1 MEGKSLSK
9 KAIIAIV
16 IIAILVIAAISM
28 VVVFLRDQGET
39 EATAIGENSS
49 NSEQTQDAVP
59 ENNGDNNDQGTATQ
73 SEEPQQE
80 EQTTVADNDGAT
92 TTNVGTTT
100 PATTTTAPAQ
110 QTTTTTDGSTQVA
123 TTTTTETIPTQA
135 LTLAWSN
142 MTVSGGELLA
152 NIDANVTD
160 VTAPIVRTL
169 YILNVSDENRRQYI
183 RDGETLKVE
192 VNFNEI
198 LAQNPTLTIG
208 TGENTQTVEF
218 GFYPIEN
225 WPYRYV
231 ANIKVDNTILGL
243 ADGTQIP
250 FTITNIVDRD
260 NTLTLDNDDVTYT
273 AEYGQVT
280 YENTAPQIII
290 KGTPGYEEEGKNY
303 IGSLEENTF
312 SYISFK
318 FFDTTM
324 LKGEY
329 VVNDTLIT
337 GKKADKEGEADFSE
351 FDEYLVQGENTI
363 RVWDMAGN
371 MTEYTFTYDS
381 IAPVY
386 SKLGILNKTRYV
398 NKVEDLTW
406 AKEGDEVRILISFPE
421 KLAVE
426 PTVKVF
432 GKEYTATYRPLSS
445 NPEQNIYY
453 YMVDFT
459 LDATMPEGEIP
470 FEVYGYADIAGN
482 VGKKLDQTRVNR
494 DDYTKVIYDRTA
506 PYSGKDDAGHPLYIL
521 NVSDENRR
529 TWIRNGETLRVE
541 ANFNE
546 DMDMS
551 RTPILTIGTGS
562 NTQTAE
568 FKYRSTVDGKR
579 TFVADIKINN
589 DILGLADGTQIP
601 FTVTNAFDLAGNEAV
616 LDNEDVT
623 FTSKYG
629 QVTYDNNAPEMA
641 ALGILNDTH
650 YNEGKDVTVATTG
663 DRIRLRVAFKEML
676 AVNPK
681 VEIIGENGV
690 TEVECTY
697 REQSSNPSANYYMYM
712 SDFTI
717 TEAMDL
723 PEGEIQFK
731 ITGYADAAGNVG
743 KELTQELI
751 TETAYPGVV
760 YDTEAPKLAAMGI
773 FNWTND
779 NYGGDITLATRDEHI
794 RLYVTFTEMLGVN
807 PKVDIYGENGKV
819 TTMDLAWSKAAQF
832 YFVEFDTTEEL
843 QLPQGKIQYRIYGY
857 EDAAGN
863 VGDDLNQEDTTS
875 KEYPYVIYD
884 TVPAEYTALGIVN
897 GSHYDAK
904 EGDIYHAKTGD
915 YVRILVQFDNEKLA
929 VMPKIRILGADNKVV
944 KEVNMIDAYLTSA
957 SQNTNAYS
965 GQFTITEDMNLPEG
979 EIKFEVYGYED
990 LAGNVGRTLTNTDL
1004 KYPGIDQ
1011 GVEYDKTAPVA
1022 DFVEFT
1028 TTNKNNQYAK
1038 VGDQVWVKVRIK
1050 EELSKYPVI
1059 KINGMDTD
1067 SETIVNDTNEA
1078 GTVYVAWLTMT
1089 EDMIEGKMSFEISG
1103 YEDLAGNVG
1112 DTITTTTN
1120 NTSVTFDKTV
1130 PALRELRVQNFYN
1143 PTGNQNYSGLT
1154 QNKGIAITV
1163 NTTEPLAGNPT
1174 IVVGEKEYS
1183 VNPQPPLE
1191 DNKYV
1196 IYVDLTEDMDL
1207 VEGEK
1212 IPVTV
1217 KGLVDLAGN
1226 TGTEVTSTGNDNY
1239 YVIFDKTAPKASK
1252 LGITNITHYYEEGE
1266 DIAIAGTG
1274 DEIRVLAFFDDE
1286 KLTVEP
1292 KLRILDANGNVIKDD
1307 IKCGYS
1313 DLTSSHMKTN
1323 AYLANFH
1330 ITEDMNLP
1338 EGEINFELYG
1348 YMDIAGNTGD
1358 TLTNKQINYD
1368 PYWKVVYD
1376 KTAPEKINLGIARNT
1391 SSEDTRDQRYAKAG
1405 DSIRVLVSF
1414 PEKLA
1419 VEPKVEMFG
1428 NVYDVTYRPDS
1439 SNEAANV
1446 YYYMADV
1453 KIDENTP
1460 EGDVTFRVYG
1470 YKDAA
1475 GNEGTPPL
1483 TNDDIN
1489 DGTYTNVVIDTSKP
1503 TIEPTE
1509 DSVSGSEGNY
1519 SRIGLKVTDN
1529 NGVASYEINGKDG
1542 AIIFTNG
1549 EVSSETLARYL
1560 NEGANT
1566 VVASDEAG
1574 NTAEYTFNYDA
1585 VAPTREYS
1593 NIMVNGDNSKEH
1605 EFYAKIGDKLWVS
1618 IGVKEELA
1626 HNPSFTLIN
1635 NGVEYPMDRNLVKAN
1650 YDEKNDRYSYVLIYE
1665 IPEDTAFVDGE
1676 ITFKISDLVDL
1687 FGNKMTDETKP
1698 SNSNR
1703 VFFDKT
1709 NPTITVNDDA
1719 VGNAPYFKDKIG
1731 FTVSDNYGIASCK
1744 LNGSEIETDNGKISF
1759 ESIKDKLN
1767 ENETK
1772 NTLVVKDL
1780 SGNEASYEFWY
1791 DYKAPKANFVQ
1802 IRSNKK
1808 VNKDYAQPGDEVW
1821 VYVKIKEELSVLPTI
1836 EINGQKVDTFKNG
1849 QPNENGQMYA
1859 GKLKMTKDME
1869 NGDVS
1874 FKIFGYADKAGNVG
1888 ETIENKT
1895 TDNSNVIFDKDAP
1908 TVNLVHIQNI
1918 TRGGS
1923 EAKVGDI
1930 IWVYVNV
1937 TEKEADLS
1945 NAPEITI
1952 NGKKA
1957 RVFVNEPS
1965 VPSNTSTKY
1974 VGEIEVTEDMDIGEM
1989 TFEISAYT
1997 DRAGNVGNVLTST
2010 TDGSSMTIV
2019 KD

>member
-100 PATTTTAPAQ
+100 PATTTTTAPAQ

-142 MTVSGGELLA
+142 MTVYGGELLA
-152 NIDANVTD
+152 NVDANVKD
-160 VTAPIVRTL
+160 VTAPVRLATNILKDGESNDLKEYYVKRGDTIYMYIAVNEKLLHNPTFTL
-169 YILNVSDENRRQYI
+169 INNEKEYVMEDSRVTVRQTAEDRWDYSVKYEIPEDTTFVDGEITLRVSDIEDEDRNSIPDEN
-183 RDGETLKVE
+183 G
-192 VNFNEI
+192 
-198 LAQNPTLTIG
+198 PTNG
-208 TGENTQTVEF
+208 HRV
-218 GFYPIEN
+218 FY
-225 WPYRYV
+225 
-231 ANIKVDNTILGL
+231 
-243 ADGTQIP
+243 DGT
-250 FTITNIVDRD
+250 
-260 NTLTLDNDDVTYT
+260 
-273 AEYGQVT
+273 
-280 YENTAPQIII
+280 APEIHV
-290 KGTPGYEEEGKNY
+290 KGTEGYIEEKENY
-303 IGSLEENTF
+303 VGNNEQDIYSKV
-312 SYISFK
+312 SFK
-318 FFDTTM
+318 LEDNY
-324 LKGEY
+324 KVVEY
-329 VVNDTLIT
+329 EINDTLIT
-337 GKKADKEGEADFSE
+337 ALTPSAWSDANFANIRE
-351 FDEYLVQGENTI
+351 FLVQGTNTI
-363 RVWDMAGN
+363 TVRDIAGN
-371 MTEYTFTYDS
+371 EATYTFTYDS

-432 GKEYTATYRPLSS
+432 GKEYTATYRPASS

-459 LDATMPEGEIP
+459 LDATMPEGEIT

-482 VGKKLDQTRVNR
+482 VGEKLDQTKINR
-494 DDYTKVIYDRTA
+494 DEYSKVIYDRTA
-506 PYSGKDDAGHPLYIL
+506 PYSGNKDASHPLYIL
-521 NVSDENRR
+521 NVSDANRR
-529 TWIRNGETLRVE
+529 TWIRDGEMLRVE

-551 RTPILTIGTGS
+551 KAPILTIGTGE
-562 NTQTAE
+562 NVQTANFE
-568 FKYRSTVDGKR
+568 YRSTVDGKR
-579 TFVADIKINN
+579 TFVADIVIDN
-589 DILGLADGTQIP
+589 DILGLTDGTEVP
-601 FTVTNAFDLAGNEAV
+601 FTVTNAFDLAGNEAI
-616 LDNEDVT
+616 LNNEDVT
-623 FTSKYG
+623 FTSEYG
-629 QVTYDNNAPEMA
+629 QVTYDNNAPVVKTVGM
-641 ALGILNDTH
+641 LNDTH
-650 YNEGKDVTVATTG
+650 LNEGKDTTVATTG
-663 DRIRLRVAFKEML
+663 DRIRLRVAFEEKL
-676 AVNPK
+676 AVEPT
-681 VEIIGENGV
+681 VEVIGEDGTV
-690 TEVECTY
+690 TEVSCTY
-697 REQSSNPSANYYMYM
+697 REQSSNPENNYYMYM
-712 SDFTI
+712 ADFTL
-717 TEAMDL
+717 TEKMNL
-723 PEGEIQFK
+723 PEGPIQVR
-731 ITGYADAAGNVG
+731 ISGYADAAGNVG
-743 KELTQELI
+743 EVV
-751 TETAYPGVV
+751 TEINEEAYPGVV
-760 YDTEAPKLAAMGI
+760 YDTVAPKLAAMGI

-819 TTMDLAWSKAAQF
+819 TTMDLAWSEAAQF

-857 EDAAGN
+857 ADAAGN
-863 VGDDLNQEDTTS
+863 VGEDITQEQTTS

-915 YVRILVQFDNEKLA
+915 YVRILVQFDNEKLT
-929 VMPKIRILGADNKVV
+929 VMPKIRVLGEDNKVV
-944 KEVNMIDAYLTSA
+944 KEVNMIYADQTSA
-957 SQNTNAYS
+957 NLNTNAYS

-990 LAGNVGRTLTNTDL
+990 AAGNVGKTLTNADL

-1011 GVEYDKTAPVA
+1011 GVEYDKTVPVA
-1022 DFVEFT
+1022 DFVEIT
-1028 TTNKNNQYAK
+1028 STNKNNQYAK

-1067 SETIVNDTNEA
+1067 TETIVNDPNEA
-1078 GTVYVAWLTMT
+1078 GTVYAAWLTMT

-1130 PALRELRVQNFYN
+1130 PALRELIVQNFYN

-1154 QNKGIAITV
+1154 QNPGQNRGIAITV
-1163 NTTEPLAGNPT
+1163 NTTELLAKNPI
-1174 IVVGEKEYS
+1174 IVIGGKEIE
-1183 VNPQPPLE
+1183 VPVQEPQN
-1191 DNKYV
+1191 NKYV
-1196 IYVDLTEDMDL
+1196 VYVDLTEDMNL

-1239 YVIFDKTAPKASK
+1239 YVIFDKTPPKASK

-1358 TLTNKQINYD
+1358 TLTNTQINYD

-1376 KTAPEKINLGIARNT
+1376 KTAPVKTNLGIARNKD
-1391 SSEDTRDQRYAKAG
+1391 EGDTRDQRYAKAG

-1475 GNEGTPPL
+1475 GIEGTPL

-1489 DGTYTNVVIDTSKP
+1489 DGTYTNVIIDNSKP

-1509 DSVSGSEGNY
+1509 DSVGSEGHY
-1519 SRIGLKVTDN
+1519 SKIGLKVIDN

-1542 AIIFTNG
+1542 AIIFTKG
-1549 EVSSETLARYL
+1549 EVSSATLAKHL
-1560 NEGANT
+1560 NEGENT
-1566 VVASDEAG
+1566 ITARDEAG
-1574 NTAEYTFNYDA
+1574 NEETYTFIYD
-1585 VAPTREYS
+1585 
-1593 NIMVNGDNSKEH
+1593 I
-1605 EFYAKIGDKLWVS
+1605 
-1618 IGVKEELA
+1618 
-1626 HNPSFTLIN
+1626 
-1635 NGVEYPMDRNLVKAN
+1635 
-1650 YDEKNDRYSYVLIYE
+1650 
-1665 IPEDTAFVDGE
+1665 
-1676 ITFKISDLVDL
+1676 
-1687 FGNKMTDETKP
+1687 
-1698 SNSNR
+1698 
-1703 VFFDKT
+1703 T
-1709 NPTITVNDDA
+1709 NPTYNFARIQSNNKENSGYA
-1719 VGNAPYFKDKIG
+1719 KVGN
-1731 FTVSDNYGIASCK
+1731 N
-1744 LNGSEIETDNGKISF
+1744 
-1759 ESIKDKLN
+1759 
-1767 ENETK
+1767 
-1772 NTLVVKDL
+1772 
-1780 SGNEASYEFWY
+1780 
-1791 DYKAPKANFVQ
+1791 
-1802 IRSNKK
+1802 
-1808 VNKDYAQPGDEVW
+1808 VW
-1821 VYVKIKEELSVLPTI
+1821 VYVNISEELSVKP
-1836 EINGQKVDTFKNG
+1836 KFKIHG
-1849 QPNENGQMYA
+1849 VELEVKQERQVSSGTQYA
-1859 GKLKMTKDME
+1859 TWLTMTEDMTE
-1869 NGDVS
+1869 GPVS
-1874 FKIFGYADKAGNVG
+1874 FEVYGYTDLAGNVG
-1888 ETIENKT
+1888 DTITQTKENDVLDT
-1895 TDNSNVIFDKDAP
+1895 TSVIFDKTAP
-1908 TVNLVHIQNI
+1908 GFVSDPWRITVEANKDIEFPKELYPQVSGNDNFSGEVTPELVN
-1918 TRGGS
+1918 
-1923 EAKVGDI
+1923 
-1930 IWVYVNV
+1930 VYVDMGRPSTSDTEYKLQYV
-1937 TEKEADLS
+1937 TRDEAGNEAYND
-1945 NAPEITI
+1945 
-1952 NGKKA
+1952 
-1957 RVFVNEPS
+1957 VFV
-1965 VPSNTSTKY
+1965 
-1974 VGEIEVTEDMDIGEM
+1974 
-1989 TFEISAYT
+1989 
-1997 DRAGNVGNVLTST
+1997 
-2010 TDGSSMTIV
+2010 IV
-2019 KD
+2019 KDTTDPTIKVDGEDETIEAGSQKVYDVPKATVEDNADITHDYKVRIVYYPDYDNDGHHKDVPAVDTKQPGVYAIIYSYTDDGNNTAREAVVKVTVTDATNPVITVNGETNVTIKAGSQESYTIPEATVTDNAYVTHDYKVRIVYYADNSGKHIELPEVDTNRVGTYKIIYSYTDDSNNTAREAVVTVNVE

>member
-324 LKGEY
+324 LKGKY
-329 VVNDTLIT
+329 GVNDTLIT

-482 VGKKLDQTRVNR
+482 VGEKLDQTRVNR

-760 YDTEAPKLAAMGI
+760 YDTEAPELAAMGI

-779 NYGGDITLATRDEHI
+779 NYGGDVTLATKDEHI

-819 TTMDLAWSKAAQF
+819 TTMDLAWSEAAQF
-832 YFVEFDTTEEL
+832 YFVEFNTTEEL

-863 VGDDLNQEDTTS
+863 VGEDIAQEQTTS

-915 YVRILVQFDNEKLA
+915 YVRILVQFDNEKLT
-929 VMPKIRILGADNKVV
+929 VMPKIRVLGEDNKVV
-944 KEVNMIDAYLTSA
+944 KEVNMIYADQTSA
-957 SQNTNAYS
+957 NLNTNAYS

-990 LAGNVGRTLTNTDL
+990 AAGNVGKTLTNADL

-1028 TTNKNNQYAK
+1028 STNKNNQYAK

-1067 SETIVNDTNEA
+1067 TETIVNDPNEA
-1078 GTVYVAWLTMT
+1078 GTVYAAWLTMT

-1120 NTSVTFDKTV
+1120 DTSVTFDKTA

-1143 PTGNQNYSGLT
+1143 PNGDEYEQYSGLT
-1154 QNKGIAITV
+1154 QNLGQDKGIAITV
-1163 NTTEPLAGNPT
+1163 NTTELLGKNPI
-1174 IVVGEKEYS
+1174 IVIGGKEIE
-1183 VNPQPPLE
+1183 VPVQEPQF
-1191 DNKYV
+1191 NKYV
-1196 IYVDLTEDMDL
+1196 VYVDLTEDMNL

-1217 KGLVDLAGN
+1217 KGLEDLAGN
-1226 TGTEVTSTGNDNY
+1226 TGDEVTTTGNDKY

-1376 KTAPEKINLGIARNT
+1376 KTAPVKTNLGIARNKD
-1391 SSEDTRDQRYAKAG
+1391 EGDTRDQKYAKAG

-1475 GNEGTPPL
+1475 GNGGTPL
-1483 TNDDIN
+1483 TNDNIN

-1509 DSVSGSEGNY
+1509 DSVSGSKGNY
-1519 SRIGLKVTDN
+1519 SRIGFKVTDN
-1529 NGVASYEINGKDG
+1529 NGVASYEINGETLILK
-1542 AIIFTNG
+1542 NG
-1549 EVSSETLARYL
+1549 EISYEALKEYL
-1560 NEGANT
+1560 KEGANT

-1585 VAPTREYS
+1585 TPAVNLAVNILKNGETNEKAEYY
-1593 NIMVNGDNSKEH
+1593 VKP
-1605 EFYAKIGDKLWVS
+1605 GDK
-1618 IGVKEELA
+1618 IYMYIAFGEKLA
-1626 HNPSFTLIN
+1626 NNPTFTLIN
-1635 NGVEYPMDRNLVKAN
+1635 NNNEYTLPDELVNVTGPKGDN
-1650 YDEKNDRYSYVLIYE
+1650 NRYDYSVVYE
-1665 IPEDTAFVDGE
+1665 IPKDTTFVEGE
-1676 ITFKISDLVDL
+1676 ITLKISNLIDMY
-1687 FGNKMTDETKP
+1687 GNTIENVTKP
-1698 SNSNR
+1698 TNGHK
-1703 VFFDKT
+1703 VYFDNTKPKITGVTDGTFTREDVKLYAEDANVGTIHLNIKRPGKT
-1709 NPTITVNDDA
+1709 DYEQI
-1719 VGNAPYFKDKIG
+1719 K
-1731 FTVSDNYGIASCK
+1731 NYEWGTALTEDGEYS
-1744 LNGSEIETDNGKISF
+1744 
-1759 ESIKDKLN
+1759 
-1767 ENETK
+1767 
-1772 NTLVVKDL
+1772 VYL
-1780 SGNEASYEFWY
+1780 S
-1791 DYKAPKANFVQ
+1791 
-1802 IRSNKK
+1802 
-1808 VNKDYAQPGDEVW
+1808 
-1821 VYVKIKEELSVLPTI
+1821 
-1836 EINGQKVDTFKNG
+1836 
-1849 QPNENGQMYA
+1849 
-1859 GKLKMTKDME
+1859 
-1869 NGDVS
+1869 
-1874 FKIFGYADKAGNVG
+1874 DKAGNKS
-1888 ETIENKT
+1888 ETINFVIDKTVPKIEGPENNKYY
-1895 TDNSNVIFDKDAP
+1895 NEPVSVKIVEEN
-1908 TVNLVHIQNI
+1908 IQNVKVFVDGNSKGKEIDKETTFTADGTYFIRVTDKAYNKKAEI
-1918 TRGGS
+1918 TFTIDMTKPAITGVANNSYYRKSVTPNVTDKNIEKVTLTKDGK
-1923 EAKVGDI
+1923 EIAYNVGD
-1930 IWVYVNV
+1930 
-1937 TEKEADLS
+1937 TLS
-1945 NAPEITI
+1945 EE
-1952 NGKKA
+1952 G
-1957 RVFVNEPS
+1957 
-1965 VPSNTSTKY
+1965 KY
-1974 VGEIEVTEDMDIGEM
+1974 VLTATDKANNTEIVTFTIDTSAPKVTIEGEQREGIYYGTVTVRIDEKNIKTSICRRTNGGEWSISDGDTLSTPGDYHVHVVDLAHNKHADVYFTIGE
-1989 TFEISAYT
+1989 
-1997 DRAGNVGNVLTST
+1997 
-2010 TDGSSMTIV
+2010 
-2019 KD
+2019 

>member
-73 SEEPQQE
+73 SEEQQQE

-100 PATTTTAPAQ
+100 PATTTTTAPAQ

-142 MTVSGGELLA
+142 MTVYGGELLA
-152 NIDANVTD
+152 NVDANVTD
-160 VTAPIVRTL
+160 VTAPVRLATNILKDGESNDLKEYYVKRGDTIYMYIAVNEELAHNPTFTL
-169 YILNVSDENRRQYI
+169 INNGKEYVMQDSRVTVRQTAEDRWDYSVKYDILEDTTFVDGEITLRVSDIEDVAGNSIPDEN
-183 RDGETLKVE
+183 G
-192 VNFNEI
+192 
-198 LAQNPTLTIG
+198 PTNG
-208 TGENTQTVEF
+208 HRV
-218 GFYPIEN
+218 FY
-225 WPYRYV
+225 
-231 ANIKVDNTILGL
+231 
-243 ADGTQIP
+243 DGTAPEI
-250 FTITNIVDRD
+250 IV
-260 NTLTLDNDDVTYT
+260 
-273 AEYGQVT
+273 
-280 YENTAPQIII
+280 
-290 KGTPGYEEEGKNY
+290 KGTENINEPDEQYVGSAEEK
-303 IGSLEENTF
+303 IF
-312 SYISFK
+312 SKVSFK
-318 FFDTTM
+318 FNDNLM
-324 LKGEY
+324 LKGEFE
-329 VVNDTLIT
+329 VNDTLIT
-337 GKKADKEGEADFSE
+337 SMTPATWGAADFSVIAK
-351 FDEYLVQGENTI
+351 YLVQGENTI
-363 RVWDMAGN
+363 RTWDMAGN
-371 MTEYTFTYDS
+371 MAEYTFTYDS

-421 KLAVE
+421 LLAVE

-459 LDATMPEGEIP
+459 LDETMPEGEIP

-482 VGKKLDQTRVNR
+482 VGEKLDQTKINR
-494 DDYTKVIYDRTA
+494 DEYSKVIYDRTA

-521 NVSDENRR
+521 NVSDANRR
-529 TWIRNGETLRVE
+529 TWIRDGEMLRVE

-551 RTPILTIGTGS
+551 KAPILTIGTGE
-562 NTQTAE
+562 NVQTANFE
-568 FKYRSTVDGKR
+568 YRSTVDGKR
-579 TFVADIKINN
+579 TFVADIVIDN
-589 DILGLADGTQIP
+589 DILGLTDGTEVP
-601 FTVTNAFDLAGNEAV
+601 FTVTNAFDLAGNEAI
-616 LDNEDVT
+616 LNNEDVT
-623 FTSKYG
+623 FTSEYG
-629 QVTYDNNAPEMA
+629 QVTYDNNAPVVKTVGM
-641 ALGILNDTH
+641 LNDTH
-650 YNEGKDVTVATTG
+650 LNEGKDTTVATTG
-663 DRIRLRVAFKEML
+663 DRIRLRVAFEEKL
-676 AVNPK
+676 AVEPT
-681 VEIIGENGV
+681 VEVIGEDGTV
-690 TEVECTY
+690 TEVSCTY
-697 REQSSNPSANYYMYM
+697 REQSSNPENNYYMYM
-712 SDFTI
+712 ADFTL
-717 TEAMDL
+717 TEEMNL
-723 PEGEIQFK
+723 PEGPIQVR
-731 ITGYADAAGNVG
+731 ISGYADAAGNVG
-743 KELTQELI
+743 EVV
-751 TETAYPGVV
+751 TEINEEAYPGVV
-760 YDTEAPKLAAMGI
+760 YDTVAPKLSAMGI

-819 TTMDLAWSKAAQF
+819 TTMDLAWSEAAQF

-863 VGDDLNQEDTTS
+863 VGEDITQEQTTS

-904 EGDIYHAKTGD
+904 EGDIYHAKIGD
-915 YVRILVQFDNEKLA
+915 YVRILVQFDNEKLT
-929 VMPKIRILGADNKVV
+929 VMPKIRVLGEDNKVV
-944 KEVNMIDAYLTSA
+944 KEVNMIYADQTSA
-957 SQNTNAYS
+957 NLNTNAYS

-990 LAGNVGRTLTNTDL
+990 AAGNVGKTLTNADL

-1011 GVEYDKTAPVA
+1011 GVEYDKTNPTPY
-1022 DFVEFT
+1022 FVEFT
-1028 TTNKNNQYAK
+1028 TTNANNNRYAK
-1038 VGDQVWVKVRIK
+1038 VGDQVWVKVGIK

-1059 KINGMDTD
+1059 KINGITTN
-1067 SETIVNDTNEA
+1067 TIINDPA
-1078 GTVYVAWLTMT
+1078 GVIYVGWITMT
-1089 EDMIEGKMSFEISG
+1089 EDMTEGKMSFEISG
-1103 YEDLAGNVG
+1103 YEDLAGNGG

-1120 NTSVTFDKTV
+1120 NTSVTFDKTAPEYLKV
-1130 PALRELRVQNFYN
+1130 QLCDNENNETETIRNGQTVRVNVTFN
-1143 PTGNQNYSGLT
+1143 EEIGTEPTLKIGEQSVVMEKTSDDKGGVLYSGYIT
-1154 QNKGIAITV
+1154 IA
-1163 NTTEPLAGNPT
+1163 EDEAT
-1174 IVVGEKEYS
+1174 I
-1183 VNPQPPLE
+1183 P
-1191 DNKYV
+1191 
-1196 IYVDLTEDMDL
+1196 
-1207 VEGEK
+1207 EGRLPFT
-1212 IPVTV
+1212 ISGYT
-1217 KGLVDLAGN
+1217 DLAGN
-1226 TGTEVTSTGNDNY
+1226 EGAVISENNENVTGIIYDR
-1239 YVIFDKTAPKASK
+1239 TAPKTLANNILK
-1252 LGITNITHYYEEGE
+1252 LGESNEQREYYVRPGDSIYMCYTANEELGHNPTFTLINNGKEYVME
-1266 DIAIAGTG
+1266 DSQVIVKQNPAKAWDYTVIY
-1274 DEIRVLAFFDDE
+1274 EI
-1286 KLTVEP
+1286 P
-1292 KLRILDANGNVIKDD
+1292 
-1307 IKCGYS
+1307 
-1313 DLTSSHMKTN
+1313 
-1323 AYLANFH
+1323 
-1330 ITEDMNLP
+1330 EDTTFVD
-1338 EGEINFELYG
+1338 GEIELKVSNIE
-1348 YMDIAGNTGD
+1348 DKAGNKREDENGPTNGHKVYFD
-1358 TLTNKQINYD
+1358 T
-1368 PYWKVVYD
+1368 
-1376 KTAPEKINLGIARNT
+1376 TAPEKINLGIARNT

-1428 NVYDVTYRPDS
+1428 KVYDVTYRPDS
-1439 SNEAANV
+1439 SIEESNI

-1453 KIDENTP
+1453 KIDQNTP
-1460 EGDVTFRVYG
+1460 EGEVAFKVYG
-1470 YKDAA
+1470 YKDVA
-1475 GNEGTPPL
+1475 GNEGTPL
-1483 TNDDIN
+1483 TNDNIN
-1489 DGTYTNVVIDTSKP
+1489 DGTYTNVIIDNSKP
-1503 TIEPTE
+1503 TIETTE

-1560 NEGANT
+1560 NEGENT

-1585 VAPTREYS
+1585 VPPTREYS

-1635 NGVEYPMDRNLVKAN
+1635 NGVEYPMDGDLVKPN

-1698 SNSNR
+1698 SNGNR

-1709 NPTITVNDDA
+1709 NPIIKVNDNA
-1719 VGNAPYFKDKIG
+1719 EGNAPYFRNNIG
-1731 FTVSDNYGIASCK
+1731 FTISDNLGIDSCE
-1744 LNGSEIETDNGKISF
+1744 LNGKEIECNNGQISF

-1772 NTLVVKDL
+1772 NTLTVTDL
-1780 SGNEASYEFWY
+1780 SGNEVSYEFWY

-1802 IRSNKK
+1802 IRSNKQI
-1808 VNKDYAQPGDEVW
+1808 NKDYAQPGDDVW
-1821 VYVKIKEELSVLPTI
+1821 VYIKIKEELSVLPTI
-1836 EINGQKVDTFKNG
+1836 VINGQKVDTFKNG
-1849 QPNENGQMYA
+1849 EPNENGQMYA
-1859 GKLKMTKDME
+1859 GKLEMTRDME
-1869 NGDVS
+1869 NGEVS

-1888 ETIENKT
+1888 ATIENTT

-1908 TVNLVHIQNI
+1908 TVNKVHIQNN
-1918 TRGGS
+1918 TSGGS
-1923 EAKVGDI
+1923 KAKVGDRI
-1930 IWVYVNV
+1930 RLYVTV

-1945 NAPEITI
+1945 HKPNVTI
-1952 NGKKA
+1952 NGKGA
-1957 RVFVNEPS
+1957 NVFVNDPTDTYTE
-1965 VPSNTSTKY
+1965 Y
-1974 VGEIEVTEDMDIGEM
+1974 VAEIVITEDMEPGEM

-1997 DRAGNVGNVLTST
+1997 DRAGNVGKVLTST

>member
-100 PATTTTAPAQ
+100 PATTTTTAPAQ

-142 MTVSGGELLA
+142 MTVYGGELLA
-152 NIDANVTD
+152 NVDANVKD
-160 VTAPIVRTL
+160 VTAPVRLATNILKDGESNDLKEYYVKRGDTIYMYIAVNEELAHNPTFTL
-169 YILNVSDENRRQYI
+169 INNEKEYVMEDSLVTVRQTAEDRWDYSVKYEIPEDTTFVDGEITLRVSNIEDIYRNSIPDEN
-183 RDGETLKVE
+183 G
-192 VNFNEI
+192 
-198 LAQNPTLTIG
+198 PTNG
-208 TGENTQTVEF
+208 HRV
-218 GFYPIEN
+218 FY
-225 WPYRYV
+225 
-231 ANIKVDNTILGL
+231 
-243 ADGTQIP
+243 DGT
-250 FTITNIVDRD
+250 
-260 NTLTLDNDDVTYT
+260 
-273 AEYGQVT
+273 
-280 YENTAPQIII
+280 APEIHV
-290 KGTPGYEEEGKNY
+290 KGTEGYIEEKENY
-303 IGSLEENTF
+303 VGNNEQDIYSKV
-312 SYISFK
+312 SFK
-318 FFDTTM
+318 
-324 LKGEY
+324 LKDNYKVVEY
-329 VVNDTLIT
+329 EINDTLIT
-337 GKKADKEGEADFSE
+337 GLTPSSITDANFINIKK
-351 FDEYLVQGENTI
+351 YLVEGINTI
-363 RVWDMAGN
+363 TVRDIAGN
-371 MTEYTFTYDS
+371 ESTYTFTYDS

-421 KLAVE
+421 KLALE

-432 GKEYTATYRPLSS
+432 GKEYTATYRPASS

-459 LDATMPEGEIP
+459 LDETMPEGEIP

-482 VGKKLDQTRVNR
+482 VGEKLDQTKINR
-494 DDYTKVIYDRTA
+494 DEYSKVIYDRTA
-506 PYSGKDDAGHPLYIL
+506 PYSGNKDAGHPLYIL
-521 NVSDENRR
+521 NVSDANRR
-529 TWIRNGETLRVE
+529 TWIRDGETLRVE

-551 RTPILTIGTGS
+551 KAPILTIGTGK
-562 NTQTAE
+562 NTQTAAFE
-568 FKYRSTVDGKR
+568 YRSTVDGKR
-579 TFVADIKINN
+579 TFVADIVIDNN
-589 DILGLADGTQIP
+589 ILGLADGTEVP
-601 FTVTNAFDLAGNEAV
+601 FTVTNAFDLAGNEAI

-623 FTSKYG
+623 FTSEYG
-629 QVTYDNNAPEMA
+629 QVTYDNNAPVVKTVGM
-641 ALGILNDTH
+641 LNDTH
-650 YNEGKDVTVATTG
+650 YNEGKDTTVATTG
-663 DRIRLRVAFKEML
+663 DRIRLRVAFEEKL
-676 AVNPK
+676 AVEPT
-681 VEIIGENGV
+681 VEVIGEDGII
-690 TEVECTY
+690 TEVNCTY
-697 REQSSNPSANYYMYM
+697 REQSSNPENNYYMYM
-712 SDFTI
+712 ADFTL
-717 TEAMDL
+717 TDEMNL
-723 PEGEIQFK
+723 PEGPIQVR
-731 ITGYADAAGNVG
+731 ISGYADAAGNVG
-743 KELTQELI
+743 EVV
-751 TETAYPGVV
+751 TEINEEAYPGVV
-760 YDTEAPKLAAMGI
+760 YDTVAPKLSAMGI

-819 TTMDLAWSKAAQF
+819 TTMDLAWSEAAQF

-863 VGDDLNQEDTTS
+863 VGEDITQEQTTS

-915 YVRILVQFDNEKLA
+915 YVRILVQFDNEKLT
-929 VMPKIRILGADNKVV
+929 VMPKIRVLGEDNKVV
-944 KEVNMIDAYLTSA
+944 KEVNMIDAYLTSE
-957 SQNTNAYS
+957 SMNTNAYS

-990 LAGNVGRTLTNTDL
+990 AAGNVGKTLTNADF

-1011 GVEYDKTAPVA
+1011 GVEYDKTAPTA

-1067 SETIVNDTNEA
+1067 KETIINDQNEA
-1078 GTVYVAWLTMT
+1078 GTLYVAWLTMT
-1089 EDMIEGKMSFEISG
+1089 EDIANEINEGKMSFEISG
-1103 YEDLAGNVG
+1103 FEDLAGNVG

-1120 NTSVTFDKTV
+1120 DTSVTFDKTAPEYLKV
-1130 PALRELRVQNFYN
+1130 QLWDTENEETETIRNGQTVRVNVTFN
-1143 PTGNQNYSGLT
+1143 EEIGTEPTLKIGEQSVVMEKTSDGKGGVLYSGYIT
-1154 QNKGIAITV
+1154 IA
-1163 NTTEPLAGNPT
+1163 EDEAT
-1174 IVVGEKEYS
+1174 I
-1183 VNPQPPLE
+1183 P
-1191 DNKYV
+1191 
-1196 IYVDLTEDMDL
+1196 
-1207 VEGEK
+1207 EGRLPFT
-1212 IPVTV
+1212 ISGYT
-1217 KGLVDLAGN
+1217 DLAGN
-1226 TGTEVTSTGNDNY
+1226 EGAVISENNENVTGIIYDR
-1239 YVIFDKTAPKASK
+1239 TAPKTLANNILK
-1252 LGITNITHYYEEGE
+1252 LGESNEQREYYVRPGDSIYMCYTANEELGHNPTFTLINNGKEYVME
-1266 DIAIAGTG
+1266 DSQVIVKQNPAKAWDYTVIY
-1274 DEIRVLAFFDDE
+1274 EI
-1286 KLTVEP
+1286 P
-1292 KLRILDANGNVIKDD
+1292 
-1307 IKCGYS
+1307 
-1313 DLTSSHMKTN
+1313 
-1323 AYLANFH
+1323 
-1330 ITEDMNLP
+1330 EDTTFVD
-1338 EGEINFELYG
+1338 GEIELKVSNIE
-1348 YMDIAGNTGD
+1348 DKAGNKREDENGPTNGHKVYFD
-1358 TLTNKQINYD
+1358 T
-1368 PYWKVVYD
+1368 
-1376 KTAPEKINLGIARNT
+1376 TAPEKINLGIARNT

-1428 NVYDVTYRPDS
+1428 KVYDVTYRPDS
-1439 SNEAANV
+1439 SIEESNI

-1453 KIDENTP
+1453 KIDQNTP
-1460 EGDVTFRVYG
+1460 EGEVAFKVYG
-1470 YKDAA
+1470 YKDVA
-1475 GNEGTPPL
+1475 GNEGTPL
-1483 TNDDIN
+1483 TNADIN
-1489 DGTYTNVVIDTSKP
+1489 DGKYTNVIIDNTKP

-1509 DSVSGSEGNY
+1509 DSVSGSKGNY
-1519 SRIGLKVTDN
+1519 SRIGFKVTDN
-1529 NGVASYEINGKDG
+1529 NGVASYEINGETLILK
-1542 AIIFTNG
+1542 NG
-1549 EVSSETLARYL
+1549 EISYEALKDYL
-1560 NEGANT
+1560 KEGANT

-1626 HNPSFTLIN
+1626 DNPTFTLIN
-1635 NGVEYPMDRNLVKAN
+1635 NGVEYPMDGDLVKAN

-1767 ENETK
+1767 ANETK
-1772 NTLVVKDL
+1772 NTLTVTDL
-1780 SGNEASYEFWY
+1780 SGNEVSYEFWY

-1802 IRSNKK
+1802 IRSNKQI
-1808 VNKDYAQPGDEVW
+1808 NKDYAQPGDDVW
-1821 VYVKIKEELSVLPTI
+1821 VYIKIKEELSVLPTI
-1836 EINGQKVDTFKNG
+1836 VINGQKVDTFKNG
-1849 QPNENGQMYA
+1849 EPNENGQMYA
-1859 GKLKMTKDME
+1859 GKLEMTRDME
-1869 NGDVS
+1869 NGEVS

-1895 TDNSNVIFDKDAP
+1895 TDSSHVIFDKDAP
-1908 TVNLVHIQNI
+1908 TVNFVRIQNN

-1923 EAKVGDI
+1923 EAKVGDR
-1930 IWVYVNV
+1930 IWLYVSV

-1945 NAPEITI
+1945 HKPNVTI
-1952 NGKKA
+1952 NGKEA
-1957 RVFVNEPS
+1957 NVFVNDPKD
-1965 VPSNTSTKY
+1965 TYTKY
-1974 VGEIEVTEDMDIGEM
+1974 VAEIVITEDMEPGEM

-1997 DRAGNVGNVLTST
+1997 DRAGNVGKVLTTT

-2019 KD
+2019 EE

>member
-59 ENNGDNNDQGTATQ
+59 DNNGDNNQGTATQ

-324 LKGEY
+324 LKGKYE
-329 VVNDTLIT
+329 VNDTLIT

-363 RVWDMAGN
+363 RTWDMAGN
-371 MTEYTFTYDS
+371 MAEYTFTYDS

-421 KLAVE
+421 LLSVE

-459 LDATMPEGEIP
+459 LDETMPEGEIP
-470 FEVYGYADIAGN
+470 FKVYGYADIAGN
-482 VGKKLDQTRVNR
+482 VGEKLDQTRINR
-494 DDYTKVIYDRTA
+494 DEYPRVIYDRTA

-551 RTPILTIGTGS
+551 RTPILTIGTGK
-562 NTQTAE
+562 NTQTAAFE
-568 FKYRSTVDGKR
+568 YKDTVDGKR
-579 TFVADIKINN
+579 TFVADIVIDN
-589 DILGLADGTQIP
+589 DILGLTDGTQVP
-601 FTVTNAFDLAGNEAV
+601 FTVTNAFDLAGNEAI

-623 FTSKYG
+623 FTSEYG
-629 QVTYDNNAPEMA
+629 QVTYDNNAPVVKTVGM
-641 ALGILNDTH
+641 LNDTH
-650 YNEGKDVTVATTG
+650 YNEGKDTTVATTG
-663 DRIRLRVAFKEML
+663 DRIRLRVAFEEKL
-676 AVNPK
+676 AVEPT
-681 VEIIGENGV
+681 VEVIGEDGTV
-690 TEVECTY
+690 TEVSCTY
-697 REQSSNPSANYYMYM
+697 REQTSKPENNYYMYM
-712 SDFTI
+712 ADFTL
-717 TEAMDL
+717 TEEMNL
-723 PEGEIQFK
+723 PEGPIQVR
-731 ITGYADAAGNVG
+731 ISGYADAAGNVG
-743 KELTQELI
+743 EVV
-751 TETAYPGVV
+751 TEINEEAYPGVV
-760 YDTEAPKLAAMGI
+760 YDTVAPKLSAMGI

-819 TTMDLAWSKAAQF
+819 TTMDLAWSEAAQF

-863 VGDDLNQEDTTS
+863 VGDDITQEQTTS

-884 TVPAEYTALGIVN
+884 TVAPEYTALGIVN

-944 KEVNMIDAYLTSA
+944 KEVNMIDAYLTSE
-957 SQNTNAYS
+957 SMNTNAYS

-990 LAGNVGRTLTNTDL
+990 AAGNVGTTLTNTDL

-1011 GVEYDKTAPVA
+1011 GVEYDKTNPTPY
-1022 DFVEFT
+1022 FVEFT
-1028 TTNKNNQYAK
+1028 TTNANNNRYAK
-1038 VGDQVWVKVRIK
+1038 VGDQVWVKVGIK

-1059 KINGMDTD
+1059 KINGITTN
-1067 SETIVNDTNEA
+1067 TIINDPA
-1078 GTVYVAWLTMT
+1078 GVIYVGWITMT
-1089 EDMIEGKMSFEISG
+1089 EDMTEGKMSFEISG

-1120 NTSVTFDKTV
+1120 DTSVTFDKTA

-1154 QNKGIAITV
+1154 QNPRQNKGIAITV
-1163 NTTEPLAGNPT
+1163 NTTELLDKNPI
-1174 IVVGEKEYS
+1174 IVIGGKEIE
-1183 VNPQPPLE
+1183 VPVKEPQF
-1191 DNKYV
+1191 NKYV
-1196 IYVDLTEDMDL
+1196 VYVDITEDMNL

-1376 KTAPEKINLGIARNT
+1376 KTAPVKTNLGIARNKD
-1391 SSEDTRDQRYAKAG
+1391 EGDTRDQKYAKAG

-1475 GNEGTPPL
+1475 GNEGTPL
-1483 TNDDIN
+1483 TNDNIN

-1519 SRIGLKVTDN
+1519 SRIGFKVTDN
-1529 NGVASYEINGKDG
+1529 NGVASYEING
-1542 AIIFTNG
+1542 
-1549 EVSSETLARYL
+1549 ETLILTKGEISYEVLKSRL
-1560 NEGANT
+1560 KEGANT

-1618 IGVKEELA
+1618 IGVKEKLA
-1626 HNPSFTLIN
+1626 HNPLFTLIN
-1635 NGVEYPMDRNLVKAN
+1635 NGVEYPMDGDLVKAN

-1698 SNSNR
+1698 SNGNR

-1709 NPTITVNDDA
+1709 NPIIKVNDNA
-1719 VGNAPYFKDKIG
+1719 EGNAPYFRNNIG
-1731 FTVSDNYGIASCK
+1731 FTISDNLGIDSCE
-1744 LNGSEIETDNGKISF
+1744 LNGKEIECNNGQISF